1 VVTSRNWRK
10 DVLVKKCGVLN
21 NRGFTI
27 IELTASLVIIGV
39 LASVAVHKYHVIESA
54 AEIQAIG
61 AGVRELNTRE
71 MLTWMDAKLSLSGYP
86 GDELLF
92 GLISKDLGP
101 DYRWDSDPGVEG
113 GSIQFATESLVLRR
127 TASDVTSPGRWQ

>member
-1 VVTSRNWRK
+1 M
-10 DVLVKKCGVLN
+10 LVKKCGVLN

-39 LASVAVHKYHVIESA
+39 LASVAVHKYYVIESA

-101 DYRWDSDPGVEG
+101 DYLWNAGPDVG
-113 GSIQFATESLVLRR
+113 GGTIQFATQSLVLRR
-127 TASDVTSPGRWQ
+127 TASDASLPGRWQ